1 MGVVN
6 TTNRCSS
13 LESVSVFHELSL
25 GTTHCLYFSR
35 PSVDNP
41 LNARK
46 SPSSFSAPDGKVTAK
61 SNLCTTTPAFNHRAN
76 NRTRNLRIILRERRN
91 NTPELKLE
99 TLSKWRKRTPFT
111 KQSWYKLGAIALV
124 SAYLAL
130 SLHPKVLQKC
140 YCNLPWFLKSSLKT
154 MWHFFLSWGKGG
166 GGSRSITRIAKMM
179 NPVFFMLSVFAS
191 NQPKAARF
199 FLFLIWPTKI
209 RARLSPFAK
218 SKNSL
223 KPRQQDFT

>member
-61 SNLCTTTPAFNHRAN
+61 SNLCTSTPAFNHRAN

-140 YCNLPWFLKSSLKT
+140 YCNLPWFLKSSLKKLKAIL
-154 MWHFFLSWGKGG
+154 MWHFFFLSWGKGG
-166 GGSRSITRIAKMM
+166 GGVKKHNENR
-179 NPVFFMLSVFAS
+179 
-191 NQPKAARF
+191 
-199 FLFLIWPTKI
+199 
-209 RARLSPFAK
+209 
-218 SKNSL
+218 
-223 KPRQQDFT
+223 